1 MRNITNIITQVSND
15 NDISIDND
23 VVTNVANFVSQTN
36 DLIDNV
42 DIENNSYEE
51 IFTEVAQI
59 SVAAGNISEDV
70 ETEWAIVVDVPTSE
84 EIEAIVIETIFQPII
99 EPYCPPIP
107 VYVEPTIT
115 AEILKPSTYNTISSR
130 WLLTGNGNDEIDS
143 KNDFKEIVISQQTY
157 KINPFDNLEFWDNNT
172 NDINLDLSTN
182 ESWINQP
189 DIIIPPWEIFFAGNN
204 NKVVPTQNTLNY
216 SLDTFNKKTLLFNEN
231 SVFLGSNTPPKTMT
245 CWISIK
251 NSSSNY
257 DTVIIGES
265 NSNKWSSTLSLKTG
279 NIDSL
284 MNRLFIE
291 IVNHDATRIIT
302 KYSKR
307 AVITNTYHHI
317 ALVYYTQEQHEYLD
331 LYTDGYFDF
340 TIDVTDFQL
349 NTNRFTI
356 GGQHSNKYNRYHT
369 QGNILN
375 LTIWN
380 TKMSPEN
387 ILYLAQ
393 INDKTSNGN

>member
-1 MRNITNIITQVSND
+1 
-15 NDISIDND
+15 
-23 VVTNVANFVSQTN
+23 
-36 DLIDNV
+36 
-42 DIENNSYEE
+42 
-51 IFTEVAQI
+51 
-59 SVAAGNISEDV
+59 
-70 ETEWAIVVDVPTSE
+70 
-84 EIEAIVIETIFQPII
+84 
-99 EPYCPPIP
+99 
-107 VYVEPTIT
+107 
-115 AEILKPSTYNTISSR
+115 
-130 WLLTGNGNDEIDS
+130 
-143 KNDFKEIVISQQTY
+143 
-157 KINPFDNLEFWDNNT
+157 
-172 NDINLDLSTN
+172 
-182 ESWINQP
+182 
-189 DIIIPPWEIFFAGNN
+189 
-204 NKVVPTQNTLNY
+204 
-216 SLDTFNKKTLLFNEN
+216 
-231 SVFLGSNTPPKTMT
+231 MT

-257 DTVIIGES
+257 DTVIIGE
-265 NSNKWSSTLSLKTG
+265 SNKWSSTLSLKTG

-393 INDKTSNGN
+393 IDDKTSNGN